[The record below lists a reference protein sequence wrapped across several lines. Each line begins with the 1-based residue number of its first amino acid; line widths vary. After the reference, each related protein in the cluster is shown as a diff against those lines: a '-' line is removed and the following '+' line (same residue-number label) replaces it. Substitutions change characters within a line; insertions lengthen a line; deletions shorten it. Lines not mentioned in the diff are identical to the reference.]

1 MQKTAG
7 PEKFS
12 FYLISRIDD
21 VKTWKNWFLRQF
33 LEFEASVYPV
43 TAYSECAELYL
54 GAEEC
59 DTHMFSRFDYR
70 QYLK

>member
-12 FYLISRIDD
+12 FYLILRIDD
-21 VKTWKNWFLRQF
+21 VKTCKNWFLGQF
-33 LEFEASVYPV
+33 LEFEASVCPD

-54 GAEEC
+54 GAEE
-59 DTHMFSRFDYR
+59 
-70 QYLK
+70 